1 MGKRANMAQLKC
13 VHSRN
18 LLVFAML
25 GLVGC
30 SDDTEA
36 GVTEETRSIKP
47 TPTTSDP
54 SEPFYAA
61 EHVVQVQIELSPDDW
76 KALRL
81 EGRSLIGDYTGTQS
95 TYEYTNFDATAI
107 VDGVRYEHVAVR
119 KKGYTGSLSIPRP
132 SLKLRLDRNLQE
144 QSHLG
149 LRELTLNNDRQD
161 PSNTHQCMAYH
172 LFAKAGVPASRCNFA
187 HVVVNGEDL
196 GTYSN
201 VEPVTKRMLGR
212 HFADTSGNLYEGESA
227 DFARGSVDHLELKTN
242 EKNMDRSDLE
252 AVVAALEVSDDQ
264 LVGAL
269 SSVIDLDS
277 FRTFWAMET
286 LTGHWDSYSGNSNN
300 YQVYHDP
307 TSNRFF
313 FLPWGTDGAF
323 TGADPFDSVNR
334 DVTVYASGRIA
345 NRLYALPEQRQ
356 LFRQRLAELNDALW
370 DEATLLAEVDQIAGL
385 APDSSAAA
393 LEKQR
398 SYVRARGPELRAAL
412 AEPARDWVSSNA
424 GTAQSPCAGLSSVQG
439 SFRTS
444 WGDLQNLLQA
454 SGEFSLNISLDGK
467 ASQAAWFG
475 KAGIEPY
482 TGWESP
488 AVQYVTI
495 LPDARILVMVLSTSG
510 STFIAGTTPFH
521 GFESWGVVAVMEG
534 QSPRILGIIGDGE
547 ITFEQADHQPDA
559 PVVGRFEGQLLQ
571 FDCLDVAP
579 LVTGPSVT
587 GQ

>member
-1 MGKRANMAQLKC
+1 MAQSKC
-13 VHSRN
+13 AHSRN
-18 LLVFAML
+18 LLAFAIL

-36 GVTEETRSIKP
+36 GITEVARSNKP
-47 TPTTSDP
+47 APTAVDP

-61 EHVVQVQIELSPDDW
+61 EHVAQVQIELSPDDW

-81 EGRSLIGDYTGTQS
+81 EGRSLIGEYTGTQN
-95 TYEYTNFDATAI
+95 TYEYTEFEATAI
-107 VDGVRYEHVAVR
+107 VDGVRYERVAVR
-119 KKGYTGSLSIPRP
+119 KKGYTGSLSVPRP
-132 SLKLRLDRNLQE
+132 SLKLRLDRHLE

-149 LRELTLNNDRQD
+149 LRQLTLNNNRQD

-172 LFAKAGVPASRCNFA
+172 LFAKTGLPASRCNLA

-201 VEPVTKRMLGR
+201 VEPITKRMLAR

-227 DFARGSVDHLELKTN
+227 DFARGSVEYLELKTN
-242 EKNMDRSDLE
+242 EKSMDRSDLD

-269 SSVIDLDS
+269 SGVVDLDS

-356 LFRQRLAELNDALW
+356 LFRQRLGELNDALW

-385 APDSSAAA
+385 APGSSAVA

-398 SYVRARGPELRAAL
+398 SYVRTRGSELRAAL

-424 GTAQSPCAGLSSVQG
+424 ATAQSPCVGLSSVQG

-454 SGEFSLNISLDGK
+454 GGEFSLNISLDAK
-467 ASQAAWFG
+467 VSQAAWFG
-475 KAGIEPY
+475 KAGIEQY

-488 AVQYVTI
+488 AIQYATI
-495 LPDARILVMVLSTSG
+495 LPDARILVVVLSTSG
-510 STFIAGTTPFH
+510 STFSAGTTPFH
-521 GFESWGVVAVMEG
+521 GFESWGVVAVVEG
-534 QSPRILGIIGDGE
+534 QVPRILGIIGDGG
-547 ITFEQADHQPDA
+547 ITFEQASCQLDA

-579 LVTGPSVT
+579 SVT